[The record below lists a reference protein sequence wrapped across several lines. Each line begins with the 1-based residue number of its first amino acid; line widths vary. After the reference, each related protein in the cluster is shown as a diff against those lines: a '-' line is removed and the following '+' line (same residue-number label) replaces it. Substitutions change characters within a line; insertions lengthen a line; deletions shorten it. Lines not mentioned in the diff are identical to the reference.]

1 MWFLRYYGIVV
12 KRRML
17 GFKGN
22 VVKNFVKTPVFV
34 LAID

>member
-1 MWFLRYYGIVV
+1 MVLRNGCT
-12 KRRML
+12 KKKRML

-22 VVKNFVKTPVFV
+22 VVKFFVKTPVFV